1 MLTFILVNK
10 GYCSHQA
17 FGLCVCVCVCVY
29 GGGGVPTVYLEGI
42 QDGEK
47 QDTNLDG

>member
-1 MLTFILVNK
+1 MLTFISVNK

-17 FGLCVCVCVCVY
+17 IGLCVCVCMY
-29 GGGGVPTVYLEGI
+29 RGGGVPTVYLEGI

-47 QDTNLDG
+47 QDTGPR